1 MAQREKESMSCG
13 GVDVEED
20 VYNDRQLGGSET
32 RANRRPHKP
41 SSRSAKSHLW
51 TELAAVTVSKGNRN
65 TPAGTRSLL
74 RLHHVD
80 VSSDGR
86 KGEEER
92 ETERRNLEERVG
104 VLAATN
110 IRTNSSNCTT

>member
-1 MAQREKESMSCG
+1 MAQREKESMLCG

-41 SSRSAKSHLW
+41 SAKSHLW
-51 TELAAVTVSKGNRN
+51 TELAAVTVSKGNWN